1 MSVFG
6 GFFVAVPP
14 AGHVSPRIRWRDG
27 SCVHLKRRGSK
38 RAFFGGGRNSFL
50 LSFLTILFLAG
61 KHQRRLFDPTCV
73 SLRDPHPEKSVAR
86 LHTHTP
92 CPPCLDWFSVRILEG
107 ITAICRLL
115 RNKGDSS
122 LSSLQYFRGITRPDK
137 HALAPLYICSLF
149 CFDLS
154 THPNCPLYLKADHI
168 ILLYPR
174 PALWIEATHQFLES
188 AHHKNTNMSQCLIK
202 VVVLKTSKVEAGH
215 GACYLVTSCIS
226 LACISALK
234 VSMFYEH
241 SHFPVGNHHSQLFEG
256 VMGTRISAGMPKCGY
271 GLQAHCQLVLSRW
284 RGSRMHSHWVTWR
297 VGQATWPDVWLQ
309 WVGLAVWEH
318 NYFMWKIKPAGI
330 HSCLFITSY

>member
-1 MSVFG
+1 MSIVIVSMLMLVSIHPSVFFCYVKPVFPRPATVNVSSFIRVWCQCLEFFLWLYPLQAMSAPGYGEEMAAVFISNG
-6 GFFVAVPP
+6 GVA
-14 AGHVSPRIRWRDG
+14 
-27 SCVHLKRRGSK
+27 K

-50 LSFLTILFLAG
+50 LSFLTIPFLAG

-174 PALWIEATHQFLES
+174 PALWIEATHQVLES
-188 AHHKNTNMSQCLIK
+188 AHYKKTNMSQCLIK
-202 VVVLKTSKVEAGH
+202 VVVLKTIKVEAGR
-215 GACYLVTSCIS
+215 GAYYLVTSCIS
-226 LACISALK
+226 LACISA
-234 VSMFYEH
+234 
-241 SHFPVGNHHSQLFEG
+241 
-256 VMGTRISAGMPKCGY
+256 
-271 GLQAHCQLVLSRW
+271 
-284 RGSRMHSHWVTWR
+284 
-297 VGQATWPDVWLQ
+297 
-309 WVGLAVWEH
+309 
-318 NYFMWKIKPAGI
+318 
-330 HSCLFITSY
+330 